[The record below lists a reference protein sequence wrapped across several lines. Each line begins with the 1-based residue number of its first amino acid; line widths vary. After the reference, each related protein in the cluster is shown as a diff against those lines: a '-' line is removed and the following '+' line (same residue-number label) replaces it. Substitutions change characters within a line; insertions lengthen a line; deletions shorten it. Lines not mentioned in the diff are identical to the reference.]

1 MGSDGVT
8 DKTFEATLT
17 AQRNRWHGQASAAPD
32 LHCAKDQIVD
42 LTRHLVSQ
50 IKAGEAGNLDLY
62 PRTPEGAAKRV
73 WRDYISP
80 LKVLGLAVHS
90 RGVLSLTENGERYL
104 ESDDP
109 LILADLLAERVRLFA
124 EILELLSREELTV
137 QEVNERIVADYGL
150 SWKTV
155 ANTRLRMT
163 WLESLGLVEWLG
175 DRKQGATSKGREVS
189 RTWNM
194 VSPDALAFSDD
205 VGAEVVPDAPAEIA
219 DLLDELRANPS
230 AHSDRSTYNIW
241 VPSPSTD
248 PNKIENMRVAISAAI
263 SPIEKNELLGFI
275 SDRFGLKRSSV
286 ESMLPFMRAGGFLQ
300 EVQRGVFV
308 ATGAAKAWLESGS
321 EYNFIR
327 LLHANMRFVGEQIS
341 FSIEKTPRNDLY
353 AEGIRYGLNKD
364 KVRWIISFLLDAG
377 LLIETSFTSVQASAT
392 GVKFA
397 DDLPLAVKP
406 GHIEDPASAQSGE
419 SNAVGSI
426 EEESTA
432 SVAFEITDGLR
443 RTATDPGADGKASGA
458 AFEEFIR
465 DAFAEMGFG
474 ARRIS
479 GSGDTDV
486 LVQWTDASD
495 EPRAAIIDG
504 KSTSS
509 GRVAHTNVSDV
520 ALDTHKEKNSAD
532 YVAIV
537 GPAFSGDTIH
547 AMAQKR
553 SWALITADELSR
565 VVIASNK
572 LGLTPADVGLLF
584 DPFEGKSAL
593 TDLIETKERD
603 LDIVSLVVS
612 RLRKESED
620 KEPLSP
626 RDISL
631 IERTSEI
638 GPTVAEVIETF
649 ELFERLNFGA
659 VRSVEE
665 SPDAR
670 FATYQLGDVRSAVRR
685 LRAIAEAIEAG
696 LTNAP

>member
-1 MGSDGVT
+1 MASDGVK
-8 DKTFEATLT
+8 DEAFETTLS
-17 AQRNRWHGQASAAPD
+17 AQRTRWHRQASAAPD
-32 LHCAKDQIVD
+32 LHCAKDQIIV
-42 LTRHLVSQ
+42 LTRHLLSE

-62 PRTPEGAAKRV
+62 PRTSEGVAKRV

-80 LKVLGLAVHS
+80 LKVLGLVVNS
-90 RGVLSLTENGERYL
+90 RGVLSLTENGELYL
-104 ESDDP
+104 KSDDP
-109 LILADLLAERVRLFA
+109 LVLADLMAERVRLFA
-124 EILELLSREELTV
+124 EILGLLTHEELTV
-137 QEVNERIVADYGL
+137 QEVNERMVADYGL

-155 ANTRLRMT
+155 TNTRLRMT
-163 WLESLGLVEWLG
+163 WLESFGLIEWLG
-175 DRKQGATSKGREVS
+175 DRKQGATSKGREVLQ
-189 RTWNM
+189 TWKT
-194 VSPDALAFSDD
+194 VSPDALVVLDD
-205 VGAEVVPDAPAEIA
+205 VRAEAVPDAPSEIA

-248 PNKIENMRVAISAAI
+248 PNKIENMRVAISAAA

-321 EYNFIR
+321 DYNFVR
-327 LLHANMRFVGEQIS
+327 LLHANMRFVGEQIK
-341 FSIEKTPRNDLY
+341 FAIEKTPRSDLY
-353 AEGIRYGLNKD
+353 AEGAGYGLNKD
-364 KVRWIISFLLDAG
+364 KVRWIINFLLDAG

-406 GHIEDPASAQSGE
+406 AHIEDPASVQSGE
-419 SNAVGSI
+419 SDSLVPTEDEIVAN
-426 EEESTA
+426 
-432 SVAFEITDGLR
+432 VAFEIADGLR
-443 RTATDPGADGKASGA
+443 RAATDPGAEGKASGA

-486 LVQWTDASD
+486 LVQWTDSSD

-547 AMAQKR
+547 AMAKKR

-565 VVIASNK
+565 VVIAANK
-572 LGLTPADVGLLF
+572 LGLTPADVGMLF
-584 DPFEGKSAL
+584 DPAEGKSAL
-593 TDLIETKERD
+593 TELIETKERD
-603 LDIVSLVVS
+603 LDVVSLVVS

-665 SPDAR
+665 STDAR

-685 LRAIAEAIEAG
+685 LRAIAEAIETGFTDAS
-696 LTNAP
+696 